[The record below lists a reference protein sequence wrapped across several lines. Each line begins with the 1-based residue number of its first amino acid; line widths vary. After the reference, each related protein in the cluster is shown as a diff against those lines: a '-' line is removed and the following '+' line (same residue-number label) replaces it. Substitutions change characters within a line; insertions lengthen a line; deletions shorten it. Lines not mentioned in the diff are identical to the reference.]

1 LQAIRSAR
9 LDTPL
14 EGGEVKT
21 RLLMLVSLLLA
32 LATMDVHVSAQAR
45 RFPFIPLGAVYTMSN
60 AAEGNA
66 VLVFDRSFDGRL
78 RPSGSVPTGGLGTG
92 SGLGNQ
98 GGLVLSRNERW
109 LLAVN
114 AGSDDVS
121 VFRVGHHGLR
131 LTDRAESGGRPISV
145 TIHRDLVYVLNA
157 GSDNI
162 TGFTLTR
169 HGELEP
175 LANSTRPLGGSG
187 VDAAQIAFSPDG
199 DFLIVTEKATN
210 NIVVYAVDRCGVPG
224 EPHAQASAGT
234 TPFGFAFDRRGQLFV
249 SEAGEGAV
257 SSYNLDADGMLQV
270 VSESVSTNQTAACW
284 VVLTPDGRFAYTTNA
299 GSGSITGYAVDAM
312 GALTRLQED
321 GVTATTGDGS
331 SPIDLA
337 LTRRGFFLY
346 ALGSGNQTISAFFV
360 GRDGALH
367 ALSGL
372 SGLPMS
378 ANGLAAR

>member
-1 LQAIRSAR
+1 
-9 LDTPL
+9 
-14 EGGEVKT
+14 VKT
-21 RLLMLVSLLLA
+21 RLWMFVCLLG
-32 LATMDVHVSAQAR
+32 LATMDVQVSAQSR

-60 AAEGNA
+60 AVEGNA
-66 VLVFDRSFDGRL
+66 VLVFDRAFNGRL
-78 RPSGSVPTGGLGTG
+78 RPAGSVPTGGLGTG

-114 AGSDDVS
+114 AGSDDLS
-121 VFRVGHHGLR
+121 VFRVGHDDLQ
-131 LTDRAESGGRPISV
+131 LTDRAATGGSRPISV
-145 TIHRDLVYVLNA
+145 TINRDLVYVLNA
-157 GSDNI
+157 GSETI

-169 HGELEP
+169 RGELQP
-175 LANSTRPLGGSG
+175 LANATRSLSGSG
-187 VDAAQIAFSPDG
+187 VDPAQIAFSPDG

-210 NIVVYAVDRCGVPG
+210 SIVVYAVDRCGLPG
-224 EPHAQASAGT
+224 DPQVHPSAGA

-249 SEAGEGAV
+249 SEAFGGGAGESAV
-257 SSYNLDADGMLQV
+257 SSYMLDADGMLQA
-270 VSESVSTNQTAACW
+270 VSESVGTNQTAACW
-284 VVLTPDGRFAYTTNA
+284 VVLTPDGRFAYTTNT
-299 GSGSITGYAVDAM
+299 GSGSITGYAVDSM

-337 LTRRGFFLY
+337 LTRRGTFLY
-346 ALGSGNQTISAFFV
+346 ALGAGTQTVSAFFV
-360 GRDGALH
+360 GRDGTLRT
-367 ALSGL
+367 LPSV